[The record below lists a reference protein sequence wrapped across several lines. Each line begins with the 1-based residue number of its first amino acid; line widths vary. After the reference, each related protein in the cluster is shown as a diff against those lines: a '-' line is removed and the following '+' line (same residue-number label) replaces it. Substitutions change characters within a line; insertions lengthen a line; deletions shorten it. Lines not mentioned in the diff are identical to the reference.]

1 MGVKMQRK
9 STDCAS
15 VKKRKRKVADST
27 IIGRMAR
34 MICMGTGSS
43 MLVLV
48 MVKSLHH
55 KERQKCHHQH
65 PRYNYSLL
73 SAVIHFLNRQVF
85 E

>member
-15 VKKRKRKVADST
+15 VKREREKWQIA

-55 KERQKCHHQH
+55 EERQKCHHQH